1 MLEELDGRLARATTR
16 SFQPELWAEATE
28 SWRETRGSGQGL
40 ANQLAG
46 LLDLSL
52 QISLGDASA
61 AADALDEA
69 ARAVDLA
76 GVHASLVEADRLQE
90 SARARMEQLLGQLAE
105 WDNFQ
110 SILSLT
116 RDILN
121 RQKALRDRTRE
132 FAREK

>member
-1 MLEELDGRLARATTR
+1 MT
-16 SFQPELWAEATE
+16 EA
-28 SWRETRGSGQGL
+28 WRETRGAGQGL
-40 ANQLAG
+40 ANQLVS

-69 ARAVDLA
+69 TRAVDLA
-76 GVHASLVEADRLQE
+76 GTHERLVETDRLQE
-90 SARARMEQLLGQLAE
+90 SSRARMEQLLGQLAE

-110 SILSLT
+110 SILTLT

-121 RQKALRDRTRE
+121 RQKALRDRTKE